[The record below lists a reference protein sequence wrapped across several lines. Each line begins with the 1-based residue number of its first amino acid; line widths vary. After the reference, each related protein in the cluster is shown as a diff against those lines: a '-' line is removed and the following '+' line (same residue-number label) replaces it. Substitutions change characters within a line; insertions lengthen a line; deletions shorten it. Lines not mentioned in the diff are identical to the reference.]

1 MRWAG
6 CDSETPEGA
15 KFCIEC
21 DSALKNCGPSGG
33 GENLPQA
40 KFCAAC
46 GSSRGTAG
54 TSSHLQSSK
63 RKTAKAAGKGTRPLP
78 KPKTSKSPPAVR
90 LQPTAA
96 AAERRQL
103 TVMFCGLVGTTA
115 LAERLNPEEWRQVG
129 REYQAACVKVSHRFE
144 GHIAQYLGDG
154 RLVCFGYPVAYE
166 DAAQRARSARQSFM
180 QYLPVRS
187 RVLTRLRS
195 RQEQGGRKNES
206 RQDRAQSRWGS
217 AHRGDDYERGGPKPR

>member
-78 KPKTSKSPPAVR
+78 KPKPNKSPPAVR

-96 AAERRQL
+96 AAEQRQ
-103 TVMFCGLVGTTA
+103 A
-115 LAERLNPEEWRQVG
+115 G
-129 REYQAACVKVSHRFE
+129 REYQAACATVSHRFE
-144 GHIAQYLGDG
+144 GHSAQYLGDG
-154 RLVCFGYPVAYE
+154 RLLYFGYPVTHE

-180 QYLPVRS
+180 RYLPVRS

-206 RQDRAQSRWGS
+206 WQDRAQSRWGS
-217 AHRGDDYERGGPKPR
+217 AHRGDGYERGGPKPR

>member
-21 DSALKNCGPSGG
+21 DSALKHYGPSGR

-46 GSSRGTAG
+46 GSPVGTAG
-54 TSSHLQSSK
+54 TAPRLQSNK
-63 RKTAKAAGKGTRPLP
+63 RKTAKAAGRGTRPWP
-78 KPKTSKSPPAVR
+78 RPKTNKSPPAVR
-90 LQPTAA
+90 FQPTAA

-103 TVMFCGLVGTTA
+103 TVMFCSLVGSTA
-115 LAERLNPEEWRQVG
+115 
-129 REYQAACVKVSHRFE
+129 
-144 GHIAQYLGDG
+144 
-154 RLVCFGYPVAYE
+154 
-166 DAAQRARSARQSFM
+166 M

-195 RQEQGGRKNES
+195 RQEQGERKNES

-217 AHRGDDYERGGPKPR
+217 AHRGDGYERGGPKPR